1 MASEVDICNIALG
14 YLGDDATVASIDPP
28 EGSAQAE
35 HCSRF
40 YTIARDTFLD
50 EHQWNFCTRR
60 ALLAQLA
67 ATPPSPWAFGYA
79 VPADMIDVVA
89 VLANDARS
97 DHSAGGPGISTY
109 TPQPFVAEVDNTGST
124 VIYTNQLDATL
135 RYTARVTDTA
145 KFPPQFVNALA
156 MKLASLLAGPVLKG
170 ETGIK
175 AAMAWMERADMA
187 LSKAKTSDANQQKQE
202 VAQSVSW
209 MANR

>member
-40 YTIARDTFLD
+40 YPIARDEYLD
-50 EHQWNFCTRR
+50 DHDWNFCTRR
-60 ALLAQLA
+60 ATLALLA
-67 ATPPSPWAFGYA
+67 ATPPTPWAYGYA
-79 VPADMIDVVA
+79 IPTDMLDAISVI
-89 VLANDARS
+89 ANDAES
-97 DHSAGGPGISTY
+97 DHSTGAAGVSIY
-109 TPQPFVAEVDNTGST
+109 TPQPFVTEVDDTGST
-124 VIYTNQLDATL
+124 VIYTNQPDAVL
-135 RYTARVTDTA
+135 RYTAHVTDTA
-145 KFPPQFVNALA
+145 KFSPQFVNALA

-175 AAMAWMERADMA
+175 AAMAWMSRADAA
-187 LSKAKTSDANQQKQE
+187 LAKAKASDANQQKQD
-202 VAQSVSW
+202 VSQSVSW